1 MRGKK
6 VTARERHLIDLSEQ
20 AQTEPCCQRPSSHFL
35 SPTSRQQSSTMSQAQ
50 FDKAVEIVGSPSGDV
65 KPTDEEKLAVRR
77 LPTPSFLLSFLLT
90 LASI

>member
-1 MRGKK
+1 
-6 VTARERHLIDLSEQ
+6 
-20 AQTEPCCQRPSSHFL
+20 
-35 SPTSRQQSSTMSQAQ
+35 MSQAQ

>member
-1 MRGKK
+1 
-6 VTARERHLIDLSEQ
+6 
-20 AQTEPCCQRPSSHFL
+20 
-35 SPTSRQQSSTMSQAQ
+35 MSQAQ

-77 LPTPSFLLSFLLT
+77 LPTPSFLLSFLPT